1 LQEQEQTLATTAG
14 QTLGRITQTLLN
26 TPQRDGKEL
35 QAALAPS
42 VSALSGA
49 ARQAM
54 TKWGDALQQYLQKQ
68 AAPPTHPW
76 EEAASTAAMPAVVAM
91 DGQPV
96 PGTAGA
102 LACCAW
108 CCSHLDTH

>member
-1 LQEQEQTLATTAG
+1 MQETLATTAG
-14 QTLGRITQTLLN
+14 QALGRITQTLLN

-49 ARQAM
+49 AQQAA
-54 TKWGDALQQYLQKQ
+54 TKLGDALQQYLQKQ
-68 AAPPTHPW
+68 ASPPAHPW
-76 EEAASTAAMPAVVAM
+76 EEATPAAAMPAVVAM

-96 PGTAGA
+96 PGGAGT

-108 CCSHLDTH
+108 CCGQRDDDT